1 MGSPPL
7 HIIQESGVVLFVDP
21 ATDAQ
26 DDDDVRRHEQVEP
39 DCGYCSFDDDLSEIA
54 DEKIDWIEEE
64 EIADH
69 GAVVVYGVEDGGHVH
84 QQLGEHR
91 PKVLDIPEKDEECG
105 EDETHPD
112 VKQDQA
118 ADGVHQ
124 QDEFPGEGDIVQ
136 DAEHEKHTEGQAE
149 VDEGLDILGEQEK
162 VFWDVDLGE
171 DAGIAHEGLH
181 ALAGGF
187 TEAGKDQVPAKEV
200 GGVIGGVPAEELGEN
215 QAHDQ
220 QRQ

>member
-1 MGSPPL
+1 METFFTSKTVMDSPPL
-7 HIIQESGVVLFVDP
+7 HVIQESGVVLFVDP
-21 ATDAQ
+21 AADAQ
-26 DDDDVRRHEQVEP
+26 DDDNVRRHEQVEP
-39 DCGYCSFDDDLSEIA
+39 DCGYCSFDDDFSEIA

-91 PKVLDIPEKDEECG
+91 PEVLDISEKDEEGG
-105 EDETHPD
+105 EDEAHPD

-118 ADGVHQ
+118 ADRVHQ

-171 DAGIAHEGLH
+171 DAGIAHEGGHSLRSRFIKIRKNKVS
-181 ALAGGF
+181 AKQISCIVRGIS
-187 TEAGKDQVPAKEV
+187 TE
-200 GGVIGGVPAEELGEN
+200 
-215 QAHDQ
+215 
-220 QRQ
+220 